1 MVVSQYQEVTP
12 HGRRYCDT
20 HMVVHDYI
28 CRIDE
33 YSDRL
38 PDCESPPVANAI

>member
-1 MVVSQYQEVTP
+1 MGGDTATTY
-12 HGRRYCDT
+12 T